1 MQQLRLQWAKDR
13 LVTRWLNGVSV
24 ATDEG
29 AHMCIMSWLEQEI
42 LILYTQII
50 PENVAPA
57 CVMSNEWLP

>member
-1 MQQLRLQWAKDR
+1 VQQLRLQWAKDR

-29 AHMCIMSWLEQEI
+29 AHMGIMSWLEQEI

-57 CVMSNEWLP
+57 LCNE